1 MLFKSRFAKL
11 FEAESDDEWTQWLF
25 EYACQIGFE
34 FCLFGYVPD
43 KKFPLEGAWVRSSF
57 PSEWL
62 ERYFGRGYTVLDTK
76 VSYCMSHTSAFLWI
90 PESFKGVNQKKIYEE
105 GCEFGLRAGI
115 SLPIHGPQNTYGQLC
130 LAKNVDPKIEF
141 RQFVEEK
148 FPDILIFRE
157 VVSFTASRFTRSAL
171 NDRMGDL
178 SDREIQCLMHAARG
192 RTSRHIGELLDCTE
206 SNVNFHITNARK
218 KLRAPNRQAAIAIA
232 IQHGKLIL

>member
-1 MLFKSRFAKL
+1 MLFKSRYTKL
-11 FEAESDDEWTQWLF
+11 FDAKTNDEWTACFF
-25 EYACQIGFE
+25 EYARQIGFE

-43 KKFPLEGAWVRSSF
+43 KKFPLEGAWIRSSF

-76 VSYCMSHTSAFLWI
+76 VSYCMSHTSFFLWV
-90 PESFKGVNQKKIYEE
+90 PESFKGTNQKRIYDE

-115 SLPIHGPQNTYGQLC
+115 SLPVHGPQSAYGQLC
-130 LAKNVDPKIEF
+130 LAKNVEPTLEF
-141 RQFVEEK
+141 RQFVEGK
-148 FPDILIFRE
+148 LPDILMLRE
-157 VVSFTASRFTRSAL
+157 VVSFTANRFANSAL
-171 NDRMGDL
+171 TDRMGDL
-178 SDREIQCLMHAARG
+178 SEREIQCLMHAARG

-218 KLRAPNRQAAIAIA
+218 KLRAPSRQAAIAIA